1 MLRVCYNG
9 LFHFLSVQE
18 YGRKN
23 PGGPLI
29 MIFSRGFYLKVYFSR
44 V

>member
-23 PGGPLI
+23 PGGPFDYDFFQGFLSQG
-29 MIFSRGFYLKVYFSR
+29 IFL
-44 V
+44 